1 MPKVTG
7 TLKEQLRFT
16 PPALKALC
24 LSCPFVCV
32 NEQGRALSGANCW
45 EPWTNTAPTVLRII
59 IVSKKLKALVPAG
72 TALARGWAHSTQW
85 PPASGS
91 WQLPHAHL
99 SPWHGAPL
107 KLVAPPP
114 ALGHE

>member
-7 TLKEQLRFT
+7 TLKEHLRFT

-24 LSCPFVCV
+24 LSCPFVYV

-59 IVSKKLKALVPAG
+59 IVSKKLKAFGPGWDSAG
-72 TALARGWAHSTQW
+72 EGLGSQHTVAAGFRLLA
-85 PPASGS
+85 
-91 WQLPHAHL
+91 
-99 SPWHGAPL
+99 
-107 KLVAPPP
+107 APPCP
-114 ALGHE
+114 SVAMAWCPSKVGCPPPRPRA